1 MAKNAGKQTSRAPF
15 AAHAATLPRHRRTG
29 LWLVLAVLAALLI
42 AGGAGAYTFYKQA
55 MQVKDHEMAAVD
67 LVKTVSSLDQLKDP
81 DALANIVPQMQEH
94 TSAAKEISQ
103 GWMWN
108 LAGMVPVVGDDIR
121 AVQGMA
127 SVVDD
132 LAQTALPKLSDT
144 AHALLT
150 AQLSDNGAVNL
161 TPIADASE
169 GLTEANTLIQEQ
181 LEDLQNLPTPHIG
194 MVKDAY
200 TQGVSQFQDIAELLD
215 QATNMVQILPQF
227 LGQDGTRTYLIIAN
241 TPAETRSGGGLIG
254 SLGTM
259 TAENG
264 KITIGDF
271 HSNKEFQ
278 GLGSSATASEQAVFS
293 WPLKFSFDIRD
304 QMAKP
309 DFADVAASVVD
320 IWNRSP
326 YACEIDGVMSIDP
339 VFIQELVKLNGDIT
353 LDNGMVVTGD
363 NAAEFLLNTI
373 YKEVAIDAQDQY
385 FQIVAFETMDK
396 MFSGLDFNK
405 LMAMAKTM
413 IPMAQQRHLYMYS
426 FHEDEA
432 QNFQNAGL
440 AKGLPSSEEN
450 PEVGIYMN
458 QQNASKLDWY
468 VQRQTQVTRTACNT
482 DGSQTYRISF
492 TMTNTVPWSDV
503 YNYSWYLV
511 GGNNNTGS
519 AGQAV
524 ERMLFYAPAGGSLSN
539 FSVSSNMA
547 GAPEQTTMDD
557 ATVWTSVA
565 YMGPGESVTYEF
577 DVTTSPKAVSD
588 LTVDQTPLG
597 WTDTGVTVDT
607 SACAIQ

>member
-1 MAKNAGKQTSRAPF
+1 
-15 AAHAATLPRHRRTG
+15 
-29 LWLVLAVLAALLI
+29 
-42 AGGAGAYTFYKQA
+42 
-55 MQVKDHEMAAVD
+55 
-67 LVKTVSSLDQLKDP
+67 
-81 DALANIVPQMQEH
+81 
-94 TSAAKEISQ
+94 
-103 GWMWN
+103 MWN

-121 AVQGMA
+121 AAQGMA

-482 DGSQTYRISF
+482 DGSQPYRISF